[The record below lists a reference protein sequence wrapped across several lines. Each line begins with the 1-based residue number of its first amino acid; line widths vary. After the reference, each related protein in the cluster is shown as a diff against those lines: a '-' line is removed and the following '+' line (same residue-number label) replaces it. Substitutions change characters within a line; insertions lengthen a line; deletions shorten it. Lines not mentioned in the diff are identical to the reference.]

1 MRTSR
6 QKEGICIILNV
17 LKPHS
22 LILIVRVGWA
32 VPTQA
37 PKPTRLVKTQS
48 CTLSHCWRLCHKFSV
63 PPCCSYFRIAL
74 LMWCDYDHGYKHR
87 DKLMYCL
94 DIFPDQ
100 SGPQAV
106 QSERTISPQ
115 TGSKTWYFLDDK
127 YQSLIQRWN
136 PASLCHSSP
145 EFFPFPEKP
154 FPLTF

>member
-6 QKEGICIILNV
+6 QKEGICNILNA
-17 LKPHS
+17 LKQQS
-22 LILIVRVGWA
+22 LILIVTVGWSL
-32 VPTQA
+32 PTQA
-37 PKPTRLVKTQS
+37 PKPIRLVKTQS
-48 CTLSHCWRLCHKFSV
+48 SMLSHCWRLCNKFSI
-63 PPCCSYFRIAL
+63 PAHSRYFRIAL
-74 LMWCDYDHGYKHR
+74 VMWWDYGHGYKHR
-87 DKLMYCL
+87 DNLMYCL

-100 SGPQAV
+100 SGPQV
-106 QSERTISPQ
+106 IQSERTKSLQ

-136 PASLCHSSP
+136 PASSCHSSP